1 MKAIEEL
8 HNAFISNKLG
18 FEDLKECVKWAEERL
33 LNNEEQ
39 GDTDIMLLAGS
50 TDVDEIKDIAQKI
63 IFRYSN
69 LLSMNEEVWAGK
81 YLLQLYQN
89 YKASSMSITDLEPI
103 IDRLYQGL
111 NYPDWLV
118 MLSRNCEYA
127 IDIDSFIKP
136 FEDEFTYIC
145 DLWKESMTLENFMRK
160 YDRRISNT
168 HDIQM

>member
-18 FEDLKECVKWAEERL
+18 FGDLKECVKWAEECL

-39 GDTDIMLLAGS
+39 RDTDLMLLAGS
-50 TDVDEIKDIAQKI
+50 TDVYEIKDLAQKI
-63 IFRYSN
+63 ILRYSN

-89 YKASSMSITDLEPI
+89 YKDGSMSINDLEPI
-103 IDRLYQGL
+103 IDRLYQAL

-127 IDIDSFIKP
+127 TDIDSFIKP
-136 FEDEFTYIC
+136 FEDEFTYVC
-145 DLWKESMTLENFMRK
+145 DLWRDSMTLESFMKK
-160 YDRRISNT
+160 YDRQVSNT